1 MQVDIIP
8 KTFDQLQS
16 EATPKSVEGGNMEA
30 VAWTIYDTLTYT
42 SAVTTQATFFTNTRP
57 TPQLSNLSPA
67 GQFPNP
73 QFFRVYSASLDIGVA
88 PLDIG
93 AAAPTAIRDVWRIL
107 FGSGTAGEG
116 MPSWTFT
123 IANKTYGAF
132 PVSMLHGTGG
142 PQGFGF
148 TTAAAAGAEWANNS
162 FPDGGY
168 SFANSI
174 LIPPQQAFQV
184 SMAWDA
190 AQTLVADINLRLSL
204 HGTLYRRIL

>member
-1 MQVDIIP
+1 MQVEIIP
-8 KTFDQLQS
+8 KTFAQLQD

-30 VAWTIYDTLTYT
+30 VAWTVYDTATYT
-42 SAVTTQATFFTNTRP
+42 SAATTQLTFFTNTRA
-57 TPQLSNLSPA
+57 TPQLSNLAPA

-73 QFFRVYSASLDIGVA
+73 QFFRLFSVSLDVMV
-88 PLDIG
+88 PQLNIG
-93 AAAPTAIRDVWRIL
+93 AAVPTAIRDIWRML

-116 MPSWTFT
+116 APSWTFT
-123 IANKTYGAF
+123 LANKTYGAF

-142 PQGFGF
+142 PVGFGF
-148 TTAAAAGAEWANNS
+148 TTAAATGSEYGNNS
-162 FPDGGY
+162 YPDGGF

-184 SMAWDA
+184 QLNWDA
-190 AQTLVADINLRLSL
+190 AQTLLANVNLRVSL